1 MNTEKTKEMQAV
13 LDKIKEYKRI
23 IICRHIRPD
32 GDAVGSTMGL
42 KTILSLTFPRKRDI
56 SDKRRLFRLCCFSRK
71 RRRGYR

>member
-32 GDAVGSTMGL
+32 GDAGRNESNKGL
-42 KTILSLTFPRKRDI
+42 RRK
-56 SDKRRLFRLCCFSRK
+56 
-71 RRRGYR
+71 